1 MKELSYIL
9 SILIFAI
16 QILIINYLFQLEKKG
31 CECAMDYKR
40 NYILSYL
47 VINSVFIILHF
58 FTDVFKYTSNNN
70 LSSFLMSIY
79 SVGGIVNISF
89 IIQYVNI
96 LKAKKCKCSESI
108 YREIMYLSAII
119 DALVL
124 GFSFLLFFII
134 ILYYSTNNLK
144 NNSIKKK
151 VK

>member
-1 MKELSYIL
+1 MKELSYIF
-9 SILIFAI
+9 SILIFSI
-16 QILIINYLFQLEKKG
+16 QILIINYLFQLEKIG
-31 CECAMDYKR
+31 CDCAMDYKR

-47 VINSVFIILHF
+47 VINTLFITLHF

-89 IIQYVNI
+89 IIQYVNM
-96 LKAKKCKCSESI
+96 LKAKKCECSESI
-108 YREIMYLSAII
+108 YREIMYISAII